1 MALRDALRMSKL
13 LVVGLLLFGGWL
25 LLTGLEV
32 FETMD
37 SFSLGSQVIGQ
48 GGMSGVIGL
57 FVMLTLA
64 GLLLFLYSEL
74 GESDPSPDPFPPE
87 ER

>member
-1 MALRDALRMSKL
+1 MSKL